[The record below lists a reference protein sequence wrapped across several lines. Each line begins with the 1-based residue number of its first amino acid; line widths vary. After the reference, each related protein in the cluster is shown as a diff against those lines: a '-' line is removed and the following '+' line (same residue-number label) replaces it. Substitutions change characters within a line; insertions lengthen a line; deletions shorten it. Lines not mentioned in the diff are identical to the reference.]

1 MQFLVY
7 MFQAAYNIL
16 ANIIDDGFANRMS
29 INAVVAY
36 GSFLP
41 LTWVVHSACHIGK
54 YAYTAIHDF
63 KKSCLA
69 LGLIVSCISI
79 VVGLMVTPI
88 FRVVYNLTDVQYDM
102 LDKLFIAF
110 LFTVPFRVIGSFV
123 ETYLLINSQNKIVI
137 RADVVYWVVALSLDV
152 IVFIKGMEVYWLA
165 ITTGVAYFVFDILL
179 LVQSDVLDDKVTIHG
194 IKIAFVKGKDI
205 VVIDRLLGKVATL
218 FYGAVASRL
227 PSEAYAVHCICYGII
242 CNMETFT
249 NYFNTFVVSKLYN
262 VTRRFK
268 EYTLMIIR
276 KYCVRLWTLEFGFSI
291 ILLLFYHGKV
301 DFWNCF
307 GWLFLYAAQ
316 CFSLVFYEGFKAT
329 LNRMSRTEYLRYGG
343 LIGICTRIPCLII
356 ASALGFRMLGLAT
369 SCIVDFGCRA
379 IYFWVMI
386 NKREPKNVFSESID

>member
-79 VVGLMVTPI
+79 VVGLLVTPI
-88 FRVVYNLTDVQYDM
+88 FRAVYNLTDVQYDM

-137 RADVVYWVVALSLDV
+137 RADVVYWVIALSLDV

-165 ITTGVAYFVFDILL
+165 ITTGVAYFVFDILM
-179 LVQSDVLDDKVTIHG
+179 I
-194 IKIAFVKGKDI
+194 
-205 VVIDRLLGKVATL
+205 RLLFMV
-218 FYGAVASRL
+218 
-227 PSEAYAVHCICYGII
+227 
-242 CNMETFT
+242 
-249 NYFNTFVVSKLYN
+249 
-262 VTRRFK
+262 
-268 EYTLMIIR
+268 
-276 KYCVRLWTLEFGFSI
+276 
-291 ILLLFYHGKV
+291 
-301 DFWNCF
+301 
-307 GWLFLYAAQ
+307 
-316 CFSLVFYEGFKAT
+316 
-329 LNRMSRTEYLRYGG
+329 
-343 LIGICTRIPCLII
+343 
-356 ASALGFRMLGLAT
+356 
-369 SCIVDFGCRA
+369 
-379 IYFWVMI
+379 
-386 NKREPKNVFSESID
+386 